1 MIERVAVVG
10 AGVMGAGIAQSL
22 ATAGVNVQ
30 LVDVSSAQLDEA
42 RRVVVEGRYGWE
54 RAVARNKISADD
66 AAGARDRLLFTTDL
80 AEAVDGASMVLE
92 AVPEVLSTKL
102 RLFRQLGSSTHPDVV
117 LASNTSGFPIVA
129 LAEVADRPQ
138 RVIGWHW
145 ASPAQIRPFAEI
157 VRTDQTATDTVD
169 AVVELATRCGKNPV
183 VVTENPLVW
192 GFVANRIFVAAVH
205 EAHRVVEEGLATRE
219 QVDQLVRDAY
229 GWPAGPFGVVAGAT
243 EGWGDER
250 KGAVGS

>member
-1 MIERVAVVG
+1 MIEHVAVVG

-22 ATAGVNVQ
+22 ATAGVNVR
-30 LVDVSSAQLDEA
+30 LVDVSSAQLEEA
-42 RRVVVEGRYGWE
+42 RRVVVEGRFGWQ
-54 RAVARNKISADD
+54 RAVARNKISAED
-66 AAGARDRLLFTTDL
+66 AAGARDRLVFTTDL

-102 RLFRQLGSSTHPDVV
+102 RLFRQLGSSTQPDVV

-157 VRTDQTATDTVD
+157 VRTDQTATETVD
-169 AVVELATRCGKNPV
+169 SVVELSAS
-183 VVTENPLVW
+183 
-192 GFVANRIFVAAVH
+192 
-205 EAHRVVEEGLATRE
+205 
-219 QVDQLVRDAY
+219 
-229 GWPAGPFGVVAGAT
+229 
-243 EGWGDER
+243 
-250 KGAVGS
+250 GSDFQWWSIR